1 MFNHSPSL
9 DRRPATS
16 TPWDKGRGDS
26 TAEMVYGATLRL
38 PGELIIPTHS
48 DALRDPLSYVDT
60 LKDLMHQ
67 LQYQPPRSPS
77 NRSPF
82 VPTDLNTCTHVYI
95 RNDAVKPSLH
105 PTYQGSAERVIA
117 RAANRT
123 DTVSI
128 DRLKPAYSMNISD
141 QSAEQSHPSYPPTP
155 TPTHTRSGRRV
166 KFPDRLSHTISFR

>member
-1 MFNHSPSL
+1 MVLPS
-9 DRRPATS
+9 D
-16 TPWDKGRGDS
+16 
-26 TAEMVYGATLRL
+26 
-38 PGELIIPTHS
+38 LIIPTHS
-48 DALRDPLSYVDT
+48 DALRNPLSYVDT

-67 LQYQPPRSPS
+67 LQYQQPRSPP

-95 RNDAVKPSLH
+95 RNDAVKPS
-105 PTYQGSAERVIA
+105 TYQGPFKVLERRTRHFVIA
-117 RAANRT
+117 CAANRT

-141 QSAEQSHPSYPPTP
+141 KSAEQSHPSYPPTP

-166 KFPDRLSHTISFR
+166 KFPDRLSHTISFC